1 MKSVKQKRLEKAG
14 WKVGDAAD
22 FLRLNEDERRFV
34 EMKLAL
40 AEGLRERRT
49 KLGVTQ
55 EDLARRLASSQ
66 SRVAKME
73 AADRTVSLDLLVR
86 GLLALGATRQA
97 IARLIRFPERVRH
110 KRFVRSGVASPA
122 ARS

>member
-1 MKSVKQKRLEKAG
+1 MKSDKQKRLEKAG

-97 IARLIRFPERVRH
+97 IARLIGLPERVR
-110 KRFVRSGVASPA
+110 A
-122 ARS
+122 A

>member
-1 MKSVKQKRLEKAG
+1 MKSEKQKRLEKAG

-40 AEGLRERRT
+40 AEGLRERRA
-49 KLGVTQ
+49 KLGMTQ
-55 EDLARRLASSQ
+55 ADLARHLASSQ

-73 AADRTVSLDLLVR
+73 AADKTVSLDLLVR

-97 IARLIRFPERVRH
+97 IARLIRFPERVRVLGP
-110 KRFVRSGVASPA
+110 R
-122 ARS
+122 